1 MKINRALKS
10 FTAMALS
17 AILAFGAAGTA
28 AASTNTDNASA
39 AEFSETEP
47 DRAVAF
53 PGADGAGKFATGGRG
68 GEIYHVTNLNDSG
81 TGSLRDAVSKG
92 RRIVDRKSVV

>member
-39 AEFSETEP
+39 AEFSDTEP
-47 DRAVAF
+47 DRSIAF

-81 TGSLRDAVSKG
+81 TG
-92 RRIVDRKSVV
+92 

>member
-1 MKINRALKS
+1 
-10 FTAMALS
+10 MALS

-53 PGADGAGKFATGGRG
+53 PGADGR
-68 GEIYHVTNLNDSG
+68 V
-81 TGSLRDAVSKG
+81 SLQPEGAAERY
-92 RRIVDRKSVV
+92 IMLQI